1 MFLLAL
7 PSTAYAKDELIVIQ
21 KESSDGKQREDYFYL
36 IGTQS
41 RGKPANFT
49 LWRNQFD
56 FDKAWDGKGNPKLTI
71 ENAVLKAKEFYKS
84 EGAL

>member
-1 MFLLAL
+1 
-7 PSTAYAKDELIVIQ
+7 LIVIQ

-56 FDKAWDGKGNPKLTI
+56 VVNQIHTTQLSRF
-71 ENAVLKAKEFYKS
+71 S
-84 EGAL
+84 